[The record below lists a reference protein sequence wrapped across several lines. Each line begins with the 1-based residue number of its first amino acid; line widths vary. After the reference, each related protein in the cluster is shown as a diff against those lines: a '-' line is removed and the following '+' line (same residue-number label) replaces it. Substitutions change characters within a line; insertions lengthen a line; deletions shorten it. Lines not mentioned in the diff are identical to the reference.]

1 MVGYKSE
8 KRVSAHFDIF
18 DVFNSFN
25 TASFR
30 QIQLQISVLLKFHD
44 LRLRRFGLVL
54 ALSPSVRRQC
64 WLPRGLVANVPR
76 RGIMDHQRLTTI
88 DEPGAT
94 AASSQVSAGDE
105 ELVAAAKDGNE
116 LAFEAIVKR
125 HRQRIFGLALRYT
138 RSQEDAEDVVQQT
151 FHRAFIHLLGFE
163 GRSSFSTWLS
173 SIAINH
179 ALMLLRKR
187 HALRELPIDD
197 SSDHEGAKP
206 ALEIADAS
214 PDPEASYLKA
224 ERARL
229 LCAAVQELSPGMLR
243 AVELQELG
251 ELTTRETAQRMGL
264 SVSAVKARLFRA
276 RKSLAKSLRC
286 HARPNAA
293 RRASQTRL
301 ACA

>member
-1 MVGYKSE
+1 M
-8 KRVSAHFDIF
+8 D
-18 DVFNSFN
+18 
-25 TASFR
+25 R
-30 QIQLQISVLLKFHD
+30 QLL
-44 LRLRRFGLVL
+44 R
-54 ALSPSVRRQC
+54 
-64 WLPRGLVANVPR
+64 
-76 RGIMDHQRLTTI
+76 TI

-94 AASSQVSAGDE
+94 VASSQVSAGDR
-105 ELVAAAKDGNE
+105 ELVAAAKDGDE
-116 LAFEAIVKR
+116 LAFETIVKR

-151 FHRAFIHLLGFE
+151 FQRAFIHLLGFE

-173 SIAINH
+173 SIAVNH

-187 HALRELPIDD
+187 RALRELPIDD
-197 SSDHEGAKP
+197 SSSDEGTRP
-206 ALEIADAS
+206 TFEIADAS

-229 LCAAVQELSPGMLR
+229 LCAAVEELSPGMLR

-251 ELTTRETAQRMGL
+251 ELTIRETAQRMGL

-286 HARPNAA
+286 HTGPNPGGRTSQDRP
-293 RRASQTRL
+293 